1 MHAVVRSYSGTG
13 ASDLFDRILKSSDE
27 VEGLLRGVK
36 GFVSY
41 TLIRTDDGGSR
52 SRSARTRPAPTRASR
67 SPATG
72 SRTNAAD
79 TGVGAPTV
87 TEGDVGM
94 HLT

>member
-1 MHAVVRSYSGTG
+1 MYAVTRSYSGPG
-13 ASDLFDRILKSSDE
+13 ASDLIDRILKAKDE

-41 TLIRTDDGGSR
+41 ALVRTDDGGLTITVCQDKAGTDESLQV
-52 SRSARTRPAPTRASR
+52 ARDWVAANAS
-67 SPATG
+67 
-72 SRTNAAD
+72 D

-87 TEGDVGM
+87 TEGEVGM